1 MMGFL
6 TNMSLFYLFFIIVV
20 SLIGISIVSY
30 FIRVYNQLVM
40 MRNNVDK
47 SFANIDVLLKQRAD
61 EIPNLIKVVKESMNY
76 ERSVLE
82 ELTKLR
88 THYLNTND
96 LDEKIALNNNMDKIM
111 KSIFAVSENYPTL
124 KANNNFISL
133 QQRVSELEN
142 LIADRRELYNESVN
156 IYNIGIKEF
165 PPVILAK
172 IVGYHQLNLLTISE
186 EEKEYHGIQF

>member
-1 MMGFL
+1 MPV
-6 TNMSLFYLFFIIVV
+6 FYLVFIIVV
-20 SLIGISIVSY
+20 LLIGISIVSY

-88 THYLNTND
+88 THYLNSND
-96 LDEKIALNNNMDKIM
+96 VDEKVALNNNMDKIM
-111 KSIFAVSENYPTL
+111 KSIFAVSENYPKL
-124 KANNNFISL
+124 QANNNFISL